1 MSFNVS
7 VLKGDRNLRP
17 ESRKRKKEN
26 GSNMDESK
34 SIVPVGKI
42 ENRILLIKGEKV
54 IIDADLAEFYG
65 VPTKRL
71 NEQVKRNKD
80 RFPHDFMFQLS
91 PDEKAEVV
99 ANCDHLENLK
109 YSRALPYAFTEHGAI
124 MAAGVLNTS
133 RAIEVSVFIVR
144 AFVKIRQMVAGH
156 KDLQRKIAQIERRL
170 TDHDEKIIELVN
182 LIKKLLNPEPPPKKR
197 RIGY

>member
-1 MSFNVS
+1 
-7 VLKGDRNLRP
+7 
-17 ESRKRKKEN
+17 
-26 GSNMDESK
+26 MDESK
-34 SIVPVGKI
+34 SVVPVGKI

-144 AFVKIRQMVAGH
+144 AFVKVRQMVAGH

-170 TDHDEKIIELVN
+170 TDHDEQIIELVN
-182 LIKKLLNPEPPPKKR
+182 LIKQLLNPEPPPKKR